1 MVCNI
6 LCCMNIY
13 EETKMIMKKYGLN
26 FKKKFGQ
33 NFLTSEEILE
43 EIIEKAEISKDDIVL
58 EIGPG
63 IGTLTAKLLEKEA
76 EVISVELD
84 QELIIPLKDRF
95 FMYDN
100 FTIISADILKVDIYT
115 EILRILKEKKKDL
128 GNRKIKVVANIPY
141 YITTPIIF
149 KLLENRNIVSEIYIM
164 VQKEVA
170 ERICAKIGT
179 KESSSITY
187 MVSYY
192 TEYLWDIYVDKTK
205 FMPSPKVDS
214 KVIALRFREKPY
226 PEVKNEELYFEVIRS
241 AFLHRRKTFLNSIS
255 ASNKIDKKII
265 SNVMEELG
273 IDLRIRAE
281 KITDEMYADI
291 VDKYLEKRR

>member
-1 MVCNI
+1 
-6 LCCMNIY
+6 MNIY
-13 EETKMIMKKYGLN
+13 EETKMIMRKYNLD

-33 NFLTSEEILE
+33 NFLTSEEILDE
-43 EIIEKAEISKDDIVL
+43 VISKANISKDDIIL

-63 IGTLTAKLLEKEA
+63 IGTLTAKLLETGA
-76 EVISVELD
+76 EVISVEVDL
-84 QELIIPLKDRF
+84 ELVKPLKDRF

-100 FTIISADILKVDIYT
+100 FTIISSDILKVDIYN
-115 EILRILKEKKKDL
+115 EMVKILEKKGKKLDD
-128 GNRKIKVVANIPY
+128 RKIKVVANIPY

-214 KVIALRFREKPY
+214 KVIALRFRESPY
-226 PEVKNEELYFEVIRS
+226 PEVKDEELYFEIIRT
-241 AFLHRRKTFLNSIS
+241 AFLHRRKTFLNSVS
-255 ASNKIDKKII
+255 SSNKIDKNVVSKIL
-265 SNVMEELG
+265 EELG
-273 IDLRIRAE
+273 IDLKIRAE
-281 KITDEMYADI
+281 KITDNMYANI
-291 VDKYLEKRR
+291 VEKYIEKRR

>member
-1 MVCNI
+1 
-6 LCCMNIY
+6 MNIY
-13 EETKMIMKKYGLN
+13 EETKMIMKRYNLD

-43 EIIEKAEISKDDIVL
+43 EIISKAKISKDDIIL

-63 IGTLTAKLLEKEA
+63 IGTLTSKLLETGA
-76 EVISVELD
+76 EVISVEVDL
-84 QELIIPLKDRF
+84 ELIRPLKERF
-95 FMYDN
+95 FMYNN
-100 FTIISADILKVDIYT
+100 FTIISADILKIDIYS
-115 EILRILKEKKKDL
+115 EIVKILESKGKTLNDK
-128 GNRKIKVVANIPY
+128 KIKVVANIPY
-141 YITTPIIF
+141 YITTPIMF
-149 KLLENRNIVSEIYIM
+149 KLLESRNIVSEIYIM

-205 FMPSPKVDS
+205 FVPSPKVDS
-214 KVIALRFREKPY
+214 KVIALKFREKPY
-226 PEVKNEELYFEVIRS
+226 PEVKNEELYFEIIRS

-265 SNVMEELG
+265 SSIMEELG

-281 KITDEMYADI
+281 KITDKMYADI
-291 VDKYLEKRR
+291 VDKYIEKRR

>member
-1 MVCNI
+1 
-6 LCCMNIY
+6 MNIY
-13 EETKMIMKKYGLN
+13 EETKMIMKRYNLD

-43 EIIEKAEISKDDIVL
+43 EIISKAKISKDDIIL

-63 IGTLTAKLLEKEA
+63 IGTLTSKLLETGA
-76 EVISVELD
+76 EVISVEVDL
-84 QELIIPLKDRF
+84 ELIRPLKERF
-95 FMYDN
+95 FMYNN
-100 FTIISADILKVDIYT
+100 FTIISSDILKIDIYS
-115 EILRILKEKKKDL
+115 EIVKILESKGKTLNDK
-128 GNRKIKVVANIPY
+128 KIKVVANIPY

-149 KLLENRNIVSEIYIM
+149 KLLESRNIVSEIYIM

-205 FMPSPKVDS
+205 FVPSPKVDS
-214 KVIALRFREKPY
+214 KVIALKFREKPY
-226 PEVKNEELYFEVIRS
+226 PEVKNEELYFEIIRS

-265 SNVMEELG
+265 SSIMEELG

-281 KITDEMYADI
+281 KITDKMYADI
-291 VDKYLEKRR
+291 VVKYIEKRR

>member
-1 MVCNI
+1 
-6 LCCMNIY
+6 MNIY
-13 EETKMIMKKYGLN
+13 EETKMIMKRYNLD

-43 EIIEKAEISKDDIVL
+43 EIISKAKISKDDIIL

-63 IGTLTAKLLEKEA
+63 IGTLTSKLLETGA
-76 EVISVELD
+76 EVISVEVDL
-84 QELIIPLKDRF
+84 ELIRPLKERF
-95 FMYDN
+95 FMYNN
-100 FTIISADILKVDIYT
+100 FTIISADILKIDIYS
-115 EILRILKEKKKDL
+115 EIVKILESKGKTLNDK
-128 GNRKIKVVANIPY
+128 KIKVVANIPY
-141 YITTPIIF
+141 YITTPIMF
-149 KLLENRNIVSEIYIM
+149 KLLESRNIVSEIYIM

-170 ERICAKIGT
+170 ERICAKIGK

-205 FMPSPKVDS
+205 FVPSPKVDS
-214 KVIALRFREKPY
+214 KVIALKFREKPY
-226 PEVKNEELYFEVIRS
+226 PEVKNEELYFEIIRS

-265 SNVMEELG
+265 SNIMEELG

-281 KITDEMYADI
+281 KITDKMYADI
-291 VDKYLEKRR
+291 VDKYIEKRR

>member
-1 MVCNI
+1 
-6 LCCMNIY
+6 MNIY
-13 EETKMIMKKYGLN
+13 EETKMIMRKYNLD

-43 EIIEKAEISKDDIVL
+43 EVISKAKISKDDIIL

-63 IGTLTAKLLEKEA
+63 IGTLTSKLLETGA
-76 EVISVELD
+76 EVISVEVDL
-84 QELIIPLKDRF
+84 ELIKPLKDRF

-100 FTIISADILKVDIYT
+100 FTIISADILKVDIYN

-128 GNRKIKVVANIPY
+128 GNMKIKVVANIPY

-226 PEVKNEELYFEVIRS
+226 PEVKNEELYFEIIRS

-265 SNVMEELG
+265 SSVMEELG

>member
-1 MVCNI
+1 
-6 LCCMNIY
+6 MNIY
-13 EETKMIMKKYGLN
+13 EETKMIMKRYNLD

-43 EIIEKAEISKDDIVL
+43 EIISKAKISKDDIIL

-63 IGTLTAKLLEKEA
+63 IGTLTSKLLETGA
-76 EVISVELD
+76 EVISVEVDL
-84 QELIIPLKDRF
+84 ELIRPLKERF
-95 FMYDN
+95 FMYNN
-100 FTIISADILKVDIYT
+100 FTIISADILKIDIYS
-115 EILRILKEKKKDL
+115 EIVKILESKGKTLNDK
-128 GNRKIKVVANIPY
+128 KIKVVANIPY
-141 YITTPIIF
+141 YITTPIMF
-149 KLLENRNIVSEIYIM
+149 KLLESSNIVSEIYIM

-205 FMPSPKVDS
+205 FVPSPKVDS
-214 KVIALRFREKPY
+214 KVIALKFREKPY
-226 PEVKNEELYFEVIRS
+226 PEVKNEELYFEIIRS

-265 SNVMEELG
+265 SSIMEELG

-281 KITDEMYADI
+281 KITDKMYADI
-291 VDKYLEKRR
+291 VDKYIEKRR

>member
-1 MVCNI
+1 
-6 LCCMNIY
+6 MNIY
-13 EETKMIMKKYGLN
+13 EETKMMMKRYNLD

-43 EIIEKAEISKDDIVL
+43 EIISKAKISKDDIIL

-63 IGTLTAKLLEKEA
+63 IGTLTSKLLETGA
-76 EVISVELD
+76 EVISVEVDL
-84 QELIIPLKDRF
+84 ELIRPLKERF
-95 FMYDN
+95 FMYNN
-100 FTIISADILKVDIYT
+100 FTIISADILKIDIYS
-115 EILRILKEKKKDL
+115 EIVKILESKGKTLNDK
-128 GNRKIKVVANIPY
+128 KIKVVANIPY

-149 KLLENRNIVSEIYIM
+149 KLLESRNIVSEIYIM

-205 FMPSPKVDS
+205 FVPSPKVDS
-214 KVIALRFREKPY
+214 KVIALKFREKPY
-226 PEVKNEELYFEVIRS
+226 PEVKNEELYFEIIRS

-281 KITDEMYADI
+281 KITDKMYADI
-291 VDKYLEKRR
+291 VDKYIEKRR

>member
-1 MVCNI
+1 
-6 LCCMNIY
+6 MNIY
-13 EETKMIMKKYGLN
+13 EETKMIMRKYNLD

-43 EIIEKAEISKDDIVL
+43 EVISKAKISKDDIIL

-63 IGTLTAKLLEKEA
+63 IGTLTSKLLETGA
-76 EVISVELD
+76 EVISVEVDL
-84 QELIIPLKDRF
+84 ELIKPLKDRF

-226 PEVKNEELYFEVIRS
+226 PEVKNEELYFEIIRS

-265 SNVMEELG
+265 SIVMEELG

>member
-1 MVCNI
+1 
-6 LCCMNIY
+6 MNIY
-13 EETKMIMKKYGLN
+13 EETKMILRKYNLD

-43 EIIEKAEISKDDIVL
+43 EVISKAKISKDDIIL

-63 IGTLTAKLLEKEA
+63 IGTLTSKLLETGA
-76 EVISVELD
+76 EVISVEVDL
-84 QELIIPLKDRF
+84 ELIQPLKDRF

-149 KLLENRNIVSEIYIM
+149 KLLENRNIVSEINII

-226 PEVKNEELYFEVIRS
+226 PEVKNEELYFEIIRS

-265 SNVMEELG
+265 SSVMEELG

>member
-1 MVCNI
+1 
-6 LCCMNIY
+6 MNIY
-13 EETKMIMKKYGLN
+13 EETKMIMKRYNLD

-43 EIIEKAEISKDDIVL
+43 EIISKARISKDDIIL

-63 IGTLTAKLLEKEA
+63 IGTLTSKLLETGA
-76 EVISVELD
+76 EVISVEVDL
-84 QELIIPLKDRF
+84 ELIRPLKERF
-95 FMYDN
+95 FMYNN
-100 FTIISADILKVDIYT
+100 FTIISADILKIDIYS
-115 EILRILKEKKKDL
+115 EIVKILESKGKTLNDK
-128 GNRKIKVVANIPY
+128 KIKVVANIPY
-141 YITTPIIF
+141 YITTPIMF
-149 KLLENRNIVSEIYIM
+149 KLLESRNIVSEIYIM

-205 FMPSPKVDS
+205 FVPSPKVDS
-214 KVIALRFREKPY
+214 KVIALKFREKPY
-226 PEVKNEELYFEVIRS
+226 PEVKNEELYFEIIRS

-265 SNVMEELG
+265 SNIMEELG

>member
-1 MVCNI
+1 
-6 LCCMNIY
+6 MNIY
-13 EETKMIMKKYGLN
+13 EETKMIMRKYNLD

-33 NFLTSEEILE
+33 NFLTSEEILDE
-43 EIIEKAEISKDDIVL
+43 VISKANISKDDIIL

-63 IGTLTAKLLEKEA
+63 IGTLTAKLLETGA
-76 EVISVELD
+76 EVISVEVDL
-84 QELIIPLKDRF
+84 ELVKPLKDRF

-100 FTIISADILKVDIYT
+100 FTIISSDILKVDIYN
-115 EILRILKEKKKDL
+115 EMVKILEKKGKKLDD
-128 GNRKIKVVANIPY
+128 RKIKVVANIPY

-179 KESSSITY
+179 KESSNITY

-214 KVIALRFREKPY
+214 KVIALRFRESPY
-226 PEVKNEELYFEVIRS
+226 PEVKDEELYFEIIRT
-241 AFLHRRKTFLNSIS
+241 AFLHRRKTFLNSVS
-255 ASNKIDKKII
+255 SSNKIDKNIVSKIL
-265 SNVMEELG
+265 EELG
-273 IDLRIRAE
+273 IDLKIRAE
-281 KITDEMYADI
+281 KITDNMYANI
-291 VDKYLEKRR
+291 VEKYIEERR

>member
-1 MVCNI
+1 
-6 LCCMNIY
+6 MNIY
-13 EETKMIMKKYGLN
+13 EETKMIMRKYNLD

-43 EIIEKAEISKDDIVL
+43 EVISKAKISKEDIIL

-63 IGTLTAKLLEKEA
+63 IGTLTSKLLETGA
-76 EVISVELD
+76 EVISVEVDL
-84 QELIIPLKDRF
+84 ELIQPLKDRF

-100 FTIISADILKVDIYT
+100 FTIISADILKLDIYT
-115 EILRILKEKKKDL
+115 EILRIIKEKKKDL

-205 FMPSPKVDS
+205 FIPSPKVDS

-226 PEVKNEELYFEVIRS
+226 PEVKNEELYFEIIRS

-255 ASNKIDKKII
+255 ASNKIDKKVI
-265 SNVMEELG
+265 SSVMEELG

>member
-1 MVCNI
+1 
-6 LCCMNIY
+6 MNIY
-13 EETKMIMKKYGLN
+13 EETKMMMKRYNLD

-33 NFLTSEEILE
+33 NFLTSEEILK
-43 EIIEKAEISKDDIVL
+43 EIISKARISKDDIIL

-63 IGTLTAKLLEKEA
+63 IGTLTSKLLETGA
-76 EVISVELD
+76 EVISVEVDL
-84 QELIIPLKDRF
+84 ELIRPLKERF
-95 FMYDN
+95 FMYNN
-100 FTIISADILKVDIYT
+100 FTIISADILKIDIYS
-115 EILRILKEKKKDL
+115 EIVKILESKGKTLNDK
-128 GNRKIKVVANIPY
+128 KIKVVANIPY
-141 YITTPIIF
+141 YITTPIMF
-149 KLLENRNIVSEIYIM
+149 KLLESRNIVSEIYIM

-205 FMPSPKVDS
+205 FVPSPKVDS
-214 KVIALRFREKPY
+214 KVIALKFREKPY
-226 PEVKNEELYFEVIRS
+226 PEVKNEELYFEIIRS

-265 SNVMEELG
+265 SNIMEELG

-281 KITDEMYADI
+281 KITDKMYADI
-291 VDKYLEKRR
+291 VDKYIEKRR

>member
-1 MVCNI
+1 
-6 LCCMNIY
+6 MNIY
-13 EETKMIMKKYGLN
+13 EETKMIMKRYNLD

-43 EIIEKAEISKDDIVL
+43 EIISKAKISKDDIIL

-63 IGTLTAKLLEKEA
+63 IGTLTSKLLETGA
-76 EVISVELD
+76 EVISVEVDL
-84 QELIIPLKDRF
+84 ELIRPLKERF
-95 FMYDN
+95 FMYNN
-100 FTIISADILKVDIYT
+100 FTIISSDILKIDIYS
-115 EILRILKEKKKDL
+115 EIVKILESKGKTLNDK
-128 GNRKIKVVANIPY
+128 KIKVVANIPY
-141 YITTPIIF
+141 YITTLIIF
-149 KLLENRNIVSEIYIM
+149 KLLESRNIVSEIYIM

-205 FMPSPKVDS
+205 FIPSPKVDS
-214 KVIALRFREKPY
+214 KVIALKFREKPY
-226 PEVKNEELYFEVIRS
+226 PEVKNEELYFEIIRS

-265 SNVMEELG
+265 SNIMEELG

-281 KITDEMYADI
+281 KITDKMYADI
-291 VDKYLEKRR
+291 VDKYIEKRR

>member
-1 MVCNI
+1 
-6 LCCMNIY
+6 MNIY
-13 EETKMIMKKYGLN
+13 EETKMIMRKYNLD

-33 NFLTSEEILE
+33 NFLTSEEILDE
-43 EIIEKAEISKDDIVL
+43 VISKANISKDDIIL

-63 IGTLTAKLLEKEA
+63 IGTLAAKLLETGA
-76 EVISVELD
+76 EVISVEVDL
-84 QELIIPLKDRF
+84 ELVKPLKDRF

-100 FTIISADILKVDIYT
+100 FTIISSDILKVDIYN
-115 EILRILKEKKKDL
+115 EMVKILEKKGKKLDD
-128 GNRKIKVVANIPY
+128 RKIKVVANIPY

-214 KVIALRFREKPY
+214 KVIALRFRESPY
-226 PEVKNEELYFEVIRS
+226 PEVKDEELYFEIIRT
-241 AFLHRRKTFLNSIS
+241 AFLHRRKTFLNSVS
-255 ASNKIDKKII
+255 SSNKIDKNIVSKIL
-265 SNVMEELG
+265 EELG
-273 IDLRIRAE
+273 IDLKIRAE
-281 KITDEMYADI
+281 KITDNMYANI
-291 VDKYLEKRR
+291 VEKYIEKRR

>member
-1 MVCNI
+1 
-6 LCCMNIY
+6 MNIY
-13 EETKMIMKKYGLN
+13 EETKMIMKKYNLD

-33 NFLTSEEILE
+33 NFLTSEEILDE
-43 EIIEKAEISKDDIVL
+43 VISKANISKDDIIL

-63 IGTLTAKLLEKEA
+63 IGTLTAKLLETGA
-76 EVISVELD
+76 EVISVEVDL
-84 QELIIPLKDRF
+84 ELVKPLKDRF

-100 FTIISADILKVDIYT
+100 FTIISSDILKVDIYN
-115 EILRILKEKKKDL
+115 EMVKILENKGKKLDD
-128 GNRKIKVVANIPY
+128 RKIKVVANIPY

-214 KVIALRFREKPY
+214 KVIALRFRESPY
-226 PEVKNEELYFEVIRS
+226 PEVKDEELYFEIIRT

-255 ASNKIDKKII
+255 SSNKIDKNIVSKIL
-265 SNVMEELG
+265 EELE
-273 IDLRIRAE
+273 IDLKIRAE
-281 KITDEMYADI
+281 KITDNMYANI
-291 VDKYLEKRR
+291 VEKYIEKRR

>member
-1 MVCNI
+1 
-6 LCCMNIY
+6 MNIY
-13 EETKMIMKKYGLN
+13 EETKMIMKRYNLD

-33 NFLTSEEILE
+33 NFLTSEEILK
-43 EIIEKAEISKDDIVL
+43 EIISKAKISKDDIIL

-63 IGTLTAKLLEKEA
+63 IGTLTSKLLETGA
-76 EVISVELD
+76 EVISVEIDL
-84 QELIIPLKDRF
+84 ELIRPLKERF
-95 FMYDN
+95 FMYNN
-100 FTIISADILKVDIYT
+100 FTIISADILKIDIYS
-115 EILRILKEKKKDL
+115 EIVKILESKGKTLNDK
-128 GNRKIKVVANIPY
+128 KIKVVANIPY
-141 YITTPIIF
+141 YITTPIMF
-149 KLLENRNIVSEIYIM
+149 KLLESRNIVSEIYIM

-170 ERICAKIGT
+170 ERICAKIGK

-205 FMPSPKVDS
+205 FVPSPKVDS
-214 KVIALRFREKPY
+214 KVIALKFREKPY
-226 PEVKNEELYFEVIRS
+226 PEVKNEELYFEIIRS

-265 SNVMEELG
+265 SNIMEELG

-281 KITDEMYADI
+281 KITDKMYADI
-291 VDKYLEKRR
+291 VDKYIEKRR

>member
-1 MVCNI
+1 
-6 LCCMNIY
+6 MNIY
-13 EETKMIMKKYGLN
+13 EETKMIMRKYNLD

-43 EIIEKAEISKDDIVL
+43 EVISKAKISKDDIIL

-63 IGTLTAKLLEKEA
+63 IGTLTSKLLETGA
-76 EVISVELD
+76 EVISVEVDL
-84 QELIIPLKDRF
+84 ELIQPLKDRF

-128 GNRKIKVVANIPY
+128 ENRKIKVVANIPY

-226 PEVKNEELYFEVIRS
+226 PEVKNEELYFEIIRS

-265 SNVMEELG
+265 SSVLEELG

>member
-1 MVCNI
+1 
-6 LCCMNIY
+6 MNIY
-13 EETKMIMKKYGLN
+13 EETKMIMRKYNLD

-33 NFLTSEEILE
+33 NFLTSEEILDE
-43 EIIEKAEISKDDIVL
+43 VISKANISKDDIIL

-63 IGTLTAKLLEKEA
+63 IGTLTAKLLETGA
-76 EVISVELD
+76 EVISVEVDL
-84 QELIIPLKDRF
+84 ELVKPLKDRF

-100 FTIISADILKVDIYT
+100 FTIISSDILKVDIYN
-115 EILRILKEKKKDL
+115 EMVKILEKKGKKLDD
-128 GNRKIKVVANIPY
+128 RKIKVVANIPY

-170 ERICAKIGT
+170 ERICAKFGT

-214 KVIALRFREKPY
+214 KVIALRFRESPY
-226 PEVKNEELYFEVIRS
+226 PEVKDEELYFEIIRT
-241 AFLHRRKTFLNSIS
+241 AFLHRRKTFLNSVS
-255 ASNKIDKKII
+255 SSNKIDKNIVSKIL
-265 SNVMEELG
+265 EELG
-273 IDLRIRAE
+273 IDLKIRAE
-281 KITDEMYADI
+281 KITDNMYANI
-291 VDKYLEKRR
+291 VEKYIEERR

>member
-1 MVCNI
+1 
-6 LCCMNIY
+6 MNIY
-13 EETKMIMKKYGLN
+13 EETKMIMRKYNLD

-33 NFLTSEEILE
+33 NFLTSEEILDE
-43 EIIEKAEISKDDIVL
+43 VISKANISKDDIIL
-58 EIGPG
+58 ETG
-63 IGTLTAKLLEKEA
+63 A
-76 EVISVELD
+76 EVISVEVDL
-84 QELIIPLKDRF
+84 ELVKPLKDRF

-100 FTIISADILKVDIYT
+100 FTIISSDILKVDIYN
-115 EILRILKEKKKDL
+115 EMVKILEKKGKKLDD
-128 GNRKIKVVANIPY
+128 RKIKVVANIPY

-214 KVIALRFREKPY
+214 KVIALRFRESPY
-226 PEVKNEELYFEVIRS
+226 PEVKDEELYFEIIRT
-241 AFLHRRKTFLNSIS
+241 AFLHRRKTFLNSVS
-255 ASNKIDKKII
+255 SSNKIDKNIVSKIL
-265 SNVMEELG
+265 EELG
-273 IDLRIRAE
+273 IDLKIRAE
-281 KITDEMYADI
+281 KITDNMYANI
-291 VDKYLEKRR
+291 VEKYIEKRR

>member
-1 MVCNI
+1 
-6 LCCMNIY
+6 MNIY
-13 EETKMIMKKYGLN
+13 EETKMIMRKYNLD

-33 NFLTSEEILE
+33 NFLTSEEILDE
-43 EIIEKAEISKDDIVL
+43 VISKANISKDDIIL

-63 IGTLTAKLLEKEA
+63 IGTLTAKLLETGA
-76 EVISVELD
+76 EVISVEVD
-84 QELIIPLKDRF
+84 SELVKPLKDRF

-100 FTIISADILKVDIYT
+100 FTIISSDILKVDIYN
-115 EILRILKEKKKDL
+115 EMVKILENKGKKLDD
-128 GNRKIKVVANIPY
+128 RKIKVVANIPY

-214 KVIALRFREKPY
+214 KVIALRFRESPY
-226 PEVKNEELYFEVIRS
+226 PEVKDEELYFEIIRT
-241 AFLHRRKTFLNSIS
+241 AFLHRRKTFLNSVS
-255 ASNKIDKKII
+255 SSNKIDKNIVSKIL
-265 SNVMEELG
+265 EELG
-273 IDLRIRAE
+273 IDLKIRAE
-281 KITDEMYADI
+281 KITDNMYANI
-291 VDKYLEKRR
+291 VEKYIEKRR

>member
-1 MVCNI
+1 
-6 LCCMNIY
+6 MNIY
-13 EETKMIMKKYGLN
+13 EETKMIMKRYNLD

-43 EIIEKAEISKDDIVL
+43 EIISKTRISKDDIIL

-63 IGTLTAKLLEKEA
+63 IGTLTSKLLETGA
-76 EVISVELD
+76 EVISVEVDL
-84 QELIIPLKDRF
+84 ELIRPLKERF
-95 FMYDN
+95 FMYNN
-100 FTIISADILKVDIYT
+100 FTIISADILKIDIYS
-115 EILRILKEKKKDL
+115 EIVKILESKGKTLNDK
-128 GNRKIKVVANIPY
+128 KIKVVANIPY
-141 YITTPIIF
+141 YITTPIMF
-149 KLLENRNIVSEIYIM
+149 KLLESRNIVSEIYIM

-205 FMPSPKVDS
+205 FVPSPKVDS
-214 KVIALRFREKPY
+214 KVIALKFREKPY
-226 PEVKNEELYFEVIRS
+226 PEVKNEELYFEIIRS

-265 SNVMEELG
+265 SNIMEELG

-281 KITDEMYADI
+281 KITDKMYADI
-291 VDKYLEKRR
+291 VDKYIEKRR

>member
-1 MVCNI
+1 
-6 LCCMNIY
+6 MNIY
-13 EETKMIMKKYGLN
+13 EETKMIMRKYNLDL
-26 FKKKFGQ
+26 KKKFGQ

-43 EIIEKAEISKDDIVL
+43 EVISKAKISKDDIIL

-63 IGTLTAKLLEKEA
+63 IGTLTSKLLETGA
-76 EVISVELD
+76 EVISVEVDL
-84 QELIIPLKDRF
+84 ELIQPLKDRF

-115 EILRILKEKKKDL
+115 EILRILKEKKKYL

-192 TEYLWDIYVDKTK
+192 TEYLWDIYVDKKK
-205 FMPSPKVDS
+205 FIPSPKVDS

-226 PEVKNEELYFEVIRS
+226 PEVKNEELYFEIIRS

-255 ASNKIDKKII
+255 ASNKIDKKVI
-265 SNVMEELG
+265 SSVMEELG

>member
-1 MVCNI
+1 MS
-6 LCCMNIY
+6 IY
-13 EETKMIMKKYGLN
+13 EETKMIMRKYNLD

-43 EIIEKAEISKDDIVL
+43 EVISKAKISKDDIIL

-63 IGTLTAKLLEKEA
+63 IGTLTSKLLETGA
-76 EVISVELD
+76 EVISVEVDL
-84 QELIIPLKDRF
+84 ELIQPLKDRF

-226 PEVKNEELYFEVIRS
+226 PEVKNEELYFEIIRS

-265 SNVMEELG
+265 SIVMEELG

>member
-1 MVCNI
+1 
-6 LCCMNIY
+6 MNIY
-13 EETKMIMKKYGLN
+13 EETKMIMKRYNLD

-43 EIIEKAEISKDDIVL
+43 EIISKAKISKDDIIL

-63 IGTLTAKLLEKEA
+63 IGTLTSKLLETGA
-76 EVISVELD
+76 EVISVEVDL
-84 QELIIPLKDRF
+84 ELIRPLKERF
-95 FMYDN
+95 FMYNN
-100 FTIISADILKVDIYT
+100 FTIISADILKIDIYS
-115 EILRILKEKKKDL
+115 EIVKILESKGRTLNDK
-128 GNRKIKVVANIPY
+128 KIKVVANIPY
-141 YITTPIIF
+141 YITTPIMF
-149 KLLENRNIVSEIYIM
+149 KLLESRNIVSEIYIM

-192 TEYLWDIYVDKTK
+192 TEYLWDIYVDKIK
-205 FMPSPKVDS
+205 FVPSPKVDS
-214 KVIALRFREKPY
+214 KVIALKFREKPY
-226 PEVKNEELYFEVIRS
+226 PEVKNEELYFEIIRS

-265 SNVMEELG
+265 SNIMEELG

-281 KITDEMYADI
+281 KITDKMYADI
-291 VDKYLEKRR
+291 VDKYIEKRR

>member
-1 MVCNI
+1 
-6 LCCMNIY
+6 MNIY
-13 EETKMIMKKYGLN
+13 EETKMIMKRYNLD

-33 NFLTSEEILE
+33 NFLTSEGILE
-43 EIIEKAEISKDDIVL
+43 EIISKARISKDDIIL

-63 IGTLTAKLLEKEA
+63 IGTLTSKLLETGA
-76 EVISVELD
+76 EVISVEVDL
-84 QELIIPLKDRF
+84 ELIRPLKERF
-95 FMYDN
+95 FMYNN
-100 FTIISADILKVDIYT
+100 FTIISADILKIDIYS
-115 EILRILKEKKKDL
+115 EIVKILESKGKTLNDK
-128 GNRKIKVVANIPY
+128 KIKVVANIPY
-141 YITTPIIF
+141 YITTPIMF
-149 KLLENRNIVSEIYIM
+149 KLLESRNIVSEIYIM

-205 FMPSPKVDS
+205 FVPSPKVDS
-214 KVIALRFREKPY
+214 KVIALKFREKPY
-226 PEVKNEELYFEVIRS
+226 PEVKNEELYFEIIRS

-265 SNVMEELG
+265 SNIMEELG

-281 KITDEMYADI
+281 KITDKMYADI
-291 VDKYLEKRR
+291 VDKYIEKRR

>member
-1 MVCNI
+1 
-6 LCCMNIY
+6 MNIY
-13 EETKMIMKKYGLN
+13 EETKMIMKRYNLD

-43 EIIEKAEISKDDIVL
+43 EIISKAKISKDDIIL

-63 IGTLTAKLLEKEA
+63 IGTLTSKLLETGA
-76 EVISVELD
+76 EVISVEVDL
-84 QELIIPLKDRF
+84 ELIKPLKERF
-95 FMYDN
+95 FMYNN
-100 FTIISADILKVDIYT
+100 FTIISADILKIDIYS
-115 EILRILKEKKKDL
+115 EIVKILESKGKTLNDK
-128 GNRKIKVVANIPY
+128 KIKVVANIPY
-141 YITTPIIF
+141 YITTPIMF
-149 KLLENRNIVSEIYIM
+149 KLLESRNIVSEIYIM

-192 TEYLWDIYVDKTK
+192 TEYLWDIYVDKIK
-205 FMPSPKVDS
+205 FVPSPKVDS
-214 KVIALRFREKPY
+214 KVIALKFREKPY
-226 PEVKNEELYFEVIRS
+226 PEVKNEGLYFEIIRS

-265 SNVMEELG
+265 SNIMEELG
-273 IDLRIRAE
+273 IDLRIRSE
-281 KITDEMYADI
+281 KITDKMYADI
-291 VDKYLEKRR
+291 VDKYIEKRR

>member
-1 MVCNI
+1 
-6 LCCMNIY
+6 MNIY
-13 EETKMIMKKYGLN
+13 EETKMIMRKYNLD

-43 EIIEKAEISKDDIVL
+43 EVISKAKISKDDIIL

-63 IGTLTAKLLEKEA
+63 IGTLTSKLLETGA
-76 EVISVELD
+76 EVISVEVDL
-84 QELIIPLKDRF
+84 ELIQPLKDRF

-100 FTIISADILKVDIYT
+100 FTIISADILKIDIYS
-115 EILRILKEKKKDL
+115 EIVKILESKGKTLNDK
-128 GNRKIKVVANIPY
+128 KIKVVANIPY
-141 YITTPIIF
+141 YITTPIMF
-149 KLLENRNIVSEIYIM
+149 KLLESRNIVSEIYIM

-214 KVIALRFREKPY
+214 KVIALRFREKLY
-226 PEVKNEELYFEVIRS
+226 PEVKNEELYFEIIRS

-265 SNVMEELG
+265 STVMEELG

>member
-1 MVCNI
+1 
-6 LCCMNIY
+6 MNIY
-13 EETKMIMKKYGLN
+13 EETKMIMRKYNLD

-33 NFLTSEEILE
+33 NFLTSEEILDE
-43 EIIEKAEISKDDIVL
+43 VISKANISKDDIIL

-63 IGTLTAKLLEKEA
+63 IGTLTAKLLETGA
-76 EVISVELD
+76 EVISVEVDL
-84 QELIIPLKDRF
+84 ELVKPLKDRF

-100 FTIISADILKVDIYT
+100 FTIISSDILKVDIYN
-115 EILRILKEKKKDL
+115 EMVKILEKKGKKLDD
-128 GNRKIKVVANIPY
+128 RKIKVVANIPY

-214 KVIALRFREKPY
+214 KVIALRFRESPY
-226 PEVKNEELYFEVIRS
+226 PEVKDEELYFEIIRT

-265 SNVMEELG
+265 SSVMEELG

-281 KITDEMYADI
+281 KITDKMYADI
-291 VDKYLEKRR
+291 VDKYIEKRR

>member
-1 MVCNI
+1 
-6 LCCMNIY
+6 MNIY
-13 EETKMIMKKYGLN
+13 EETKMIMRKYNLD

-43 EIIEKAEISKDDIVL
+43 EVISKAKISKNDIIL

-63 IGTLTAKLLEKEA
+63 IGTLTSKLLETGA
-76 EVISVELD
+76 EVISVEVDL
-84 QELIIPLKDRF
+84 ELIQPLKDRF

-226 PEVKNEELYFEVIRS
+226 PEVKNEELYFEIIRS

-265 SNVMEELG
+265 SSVMEELG

>member
-1 MVCNI
+1 
-6 LCCMNIY
+6 MNIY
-13 EETKMIMKKYGLN
+13 EETKMIMKRYNLD

-43 EIIEKAEISKDDIVL
+43 EIISKAKISKDDVIL

-63 IGTLTAKLLEKEA
+63 IGTLTSKLLETGA
-76 EVISVELD
+76 EVISVEVDL
-84 QELIIPLKDRF
+84 ELIRPLKERF
-95 FMYDN
+95 FMYNN
-100 FTIISADILKVDIYT
+100 FTIISADILKIDIYS
-115 EILRILKEKKKDL
+115 EIVKILENKDKTL
-128 GNRKIKVVANIPY
+128 NDKKIKVVANIPY
-141 YITTPIIF
+141 YITTPIMF
-149 KLLENRNIVSEIYIM
+149 KLLESRNIVSEIYIM

-205 FMPSPKVDS
+205 FIPSPKVDS
-214 KVIALRFREKPY
+214 KVIALKFREKPY
-226 PEVKNEELYFEVIRS
+226 PEVKNEELYFEIIRS

-265 SNVMEELG
+265 SNIMEELG

-281 KITDEMYADI
+281 KITDKMYADI
-291 VDKYLEKRR
+291 VDKYIEKRR

>member
-1 MVCNI
+1 
-6 LCCMNIY
+6 MNIY
-13 EETKMIMKKYGLN
+13 EETKMIMKRYNLD

-43 EIIEKAEISKDDIVL
+43 EIISKAKISKDDIIL

-63 IGTLTAKLLEKEA
+63 IGTLTSKLLETGA
-76 EVISVELD
+76 EVISVEVDL
-84 QELIIPLKDRF
+84 ELIRPLKERF
-95 FMYDN
+95 FMYNN
-100 FTIISADILKVDIYT
+100 FTIISADILKIDIYS
-115 EILRILKEKKKDL
+115 EIVKILESKGKTLNDK
-128 GNRKIKVVANIPY
+128 KIKVVANIPY
-141 YITTPIIF
+141 YITTPIMF
-149 KLLENRNIVSEIYIM
+149 KLLESRNIVSEIYIM

-205 FMPSPKVDS
+205 FVPSPKVDS
-214 KVIALRFREKPY
+214 KVIALKFREKPY
-226 PEVKNEELYFEVIRS
+226 PEVKNEELYFEIIRS

-265 SNVMEELG
+265 SNIMEELG

-281 KITDEMYADI
+281 KITDKMYADI

>member
-1 MVCNI
+1 
-6 LCCMNIY
+6 MNIY
-13 EETKMIMKKYGLN
+13 EETKMIMKRYNLD

-43 EIIEKAEISKDDIVL
+43 EIISKAKISKDDIIL

-63 IGTLTAKLLEKEA
+63 IGTLTSKLLETGA
-76 EVISVELD
+76 EVISVEVDL
-84 QELIIPLKDRF
+84 ELIRPLKERF
-95 FMYDN
+95 FMYNN
-100 FTIISADILKVDIYT
+100 FTIISADILKIDIYS
-115 EILRILKEKKKDL
+115 EIVKILESKGKTLNDK
-128 GNRKIKVVANIPY
+128 KIKVVANIPY
-141 YITTPIIF
+141 YITTPIMF
-149 KLLENRNIVSEIYIM
+149 KLLESRNIVSEIYIM

-205 FMPSPKVDS
+205 FVPSPKVDS
-214 KVIALRFREKPY
+214 KVIALKFRERPY
-226 PEVKNEELYFEVIRS
+226 PEVKNEELYFEIIRS

-265 SNVMEELG
+265 SNIMEELG

-281 KITDEMYADI
+281 KITDKMYADI
-291 VDKYLEKRR
+291 VDKYIEKRR

>member
-1 MVCNI
+1 
-6 LCCMNIY
+6 MNIY
-13 EETKMIMKKYGLN
+13 EETKMIMRKYNLD

-43 EIIEKAEISKDDIVL
+43 EVISKAKISKDDIIL

-63 IGTLTAKLLEKEA
+63 IGTLTSKLLETGA
-76 EVISVELD
+76 EVISVEVDL
-84 QELIIPLKDRF
+84 ELIQPLKDRF

-149 KLLENRNIVSEIYIM
+149 KLLENRNIVSDIYIM

-214 KVIALRFREKPY
+214 KVIALKFREKPY
-226 PEVKNEELYFEVIRS
+226 PEVKNEELYFEIIRS

-265 SNVMEELG
+265 SSVMEELG

>member
-1 MVCNI
+1 
-6 LCCMNIY
+6 MNIY
-13 EETKMIMKKYGLN
+13 EETKMIMRKYNLD

-33 NFLTSEEILE
+33 NFLTSEEILDE
-43 EIIEKAEISKDDIVL
+43 VISKANISKDDIIL

-63 IGTLTAKLLEKEA
+63 IGTLTAKLLETGA
-76 EVISVELD
+76 EVISVEVDL
-84 QELIIPLKDRF
+84 ELVKPLKDRF

-100 FTIISADILKVDIYT
+100 FTIISSDILKVDIYN
-115 EILRILKEKKKDL
+115 EMVKILENKGKKLDD
-128 GNRKIKVVANIPY
+128 RKVKVVANIPY

-214 KVIALRFREKPY
+214 KVIALRFRESPY
-226 PEVKNEELYFEVIRS
+226 PEVKDEELYFEIIRT
-241 AFLHRRKTFLNSIS
+241 AFLHRRKTFLNSVS
-255 ASNKIDKKII
+255 SSNKIDKNIVSKIL
-265 SNVMEELG
+265 EELG
-273 IDLRIRAE
+273 IDLKIRAE
-281 KITDEMYADI
+281 KITDNMYANI
-291 VDKYLEKRR
+291 VEKYIEKRR

>member
-1 MVCNI
+1 
-6 LCCMNIY
+6 MNIY
-13 EETKMIMKKYGLN
+13 EETKMIMRKYNLD

-43 EIIEKAEISKDDIVL
+43 EVISKAKISKDDIIL

-63 IGTLTAKLLEKEA
+63 IGTLTSKLLETGA
-76 EVISVELD
+76 EVISVEVDL
-84 QELIIPLKDRF
+84 ELIQPLKDRF

-205 FMPSPKVDS
+205 FIPSPKVDS

-255 ASNKIDKKII
+255 ASNKIDKKVI
-265 SNVMEELG
+265 SSVMEELG

>member
-1 MVCNI
+1 
-6 LCCMNIY
+6 MNIY
-13 EETKMIMKKYGLN
+13 EETKMIMKRYNLD

-33 NFLTSEEILE
+33 NFLTSEEILK
-43 EIIEKAEISKDDIVL
+43 EIISKAKISKDDIIL

-63 IGTLTAKLLEKEA
+63 IGTLTSKLLETGA
-76 EVISVELD
+76 EVISVEVDL
-84 QELIIPLKDRF
+84 ELIRPLKERF
-95 FMYDN
+95 FMYNN
-100 FTIISADILKVDIYT
+100 FTIISADILKIDIYS
-115 EILRILKEKKKDL
+115 EIVKILEGKGKTLNDK
-128 GNRKIKVVANIPY
+128 KIKVVANIPY
-141 YITTPIIF
+141 YITTPIMF
-149 KLLENRNIVSEIYIM
+149 KLLESRNIVSEIYIM

-205 FMPSPKVDS
+205 FVPSPKVDS
-214 KVIALRFREKPY
+214 KVIALKFREKPY
-226 PEVKNEELYFEVIRS
+226 PEVKNEELYFEIIRS

-265 SNVMEELG
+265 SSIMEELG
-273 IDLRIRAE
+273 IDLKIRAE
-281 KITDEMYADI
+281 KITDKMYADI
-291 VDKYLEKRR
+291 VDKYIEKRR

>member
-1 MVCNI
+1 
-6 LCCMNIY
+6 MNIY
-13 EETKMIMKKYGLN
+13 EETKMIMRKYNLD

-43 EIIEKAEISKDDIVL
+43 EVISKAKISKDDIIL

-63 IGTLTAKLLEKEA
+63 IGTLTSKLLETGA
-76 EVISVELD
+76 EVISVEVDL
-84 QELIIPLKDRF
+84 ELIQPLKDRF

-115 EILRILKEKKKDL
+115 EILRILKEKKKEL
-128 GNRKIKVVANIPY
+128 VNRKIKVVANIPY

-149 KLLENRNIVSEIYIM
+149 KLLENGNIVSEIYIM

-226 PEVKNEELYFEVIRS
+226 PEVKNEELYFEIIRS

-265 SNVMEELG
+265 SIVMEELG